1 MADKDEK
8 EKKGIVSGILNDLA
22 MGVGLKARDQ
32 DYYERTARTIGRN
45 EGSGQAAGRYYDR
58 MAAQGFPSYGG
69 PIGFLSGGRGIQ
81 GPRDFFDGGGLGQ
94 SGDRFRGSPYSLL
107 ANALGIKPMGYQQR
121 AIDAAVADASRS
133 VGSMPQAPATPAAP
147 LRIAAGTP
155 TAGYEPAPFTSEQ
168 PLSSYL
174 TRFDSTNITM
184 PLTSMSQAAP
194 AFPTAPAAI
203 AMSQASPAAPT
214 APPTF
219 EDFMANQRSI
229 EDKYGLTSVD
239 DPEYYQRM
247 YQRFLTRT
255 Q

>member
-1 MADKDEK
+1 MAKEDEK

-22 MGVGLKARDQ
+22 MGFGLKERDQ

-45 EGSGQAAGRYYDR
+45 AGSGQAAGRYYDR
-58 MAAQGFPSYGG
+58 MAAQGFPAYGG

-133 VGSMPQAPATPAAP
+133 VGSMPQAPATPAP
-147 LRIAAGTP
+147 AA
-155 TAGYEPAPFTSEQ
+155 AATSEQ

-174 TRFDSTNITM
+174 TRYDNTDITM
-184 PLTSMSQAAP
+184 PLT
-194 AFPTAPAAI
+194 
-203 AMSQASPAAPT
+203 AMSQAPS
-214 APPTF
+214 
-219 EDFMANQRSI
+219 E
-229 EDKYGLTSVD
+229 LTSPLSNVPLQPAGPAVTGSGKYPQYLYD
-239 DPEYYQRM
+239 QGYSDM
-247 YQRFLTRT
+247 FLDSLPQQDLEFLYSFNPAGR
-255 Q
+255 